1 MKKIILAGNP
11 NVGKSLIFSRITRIG
26 IATANYAGTTVEM
39 KAGKCRYKDNEYEV
53 IDGPGIYSLEKF
65 SETDEIALQLIDD
78 ADIVID
84 VIDSTNLERSLNL
97 TLQLFQKKKPIVVC
111 LNFWDDTV
119 HKGITI
125 DVPELEK
132 LFGVPVIPVSALK
145 SEGISELL
153 DSLAHAKTCNIELNK
168 ADNWDRW
175 SLIGSIIKS
184 VQKLTHRHHTL
195 LERISDFTLHPVG
208 GILTAILVLTCTLII
223 VRFLGEGLIDGVF
236 QPFYSHLYNPLL
248 QSMVKR
254 IPISGLREL
263 LVGNSAYS
271 DPLQSFGILTSGVY
285 IALVSVFPYFFSF
298 YLVFG
303 FLEDFGYLPRLSV
316 VLDKLFHRLG
326 LHGYSSIP
334 VMLGLGCKV
343 PAFMATRS
351 LTNRREK
358 ILTISLIFMSAPCLS
373 QSAMI
378 VSLGM
383 NYGVLTVI
391 IIYAVLISLAIS
403 MNILMNRFY
412 KKEASTEFFTEFPVC
427 RIPSIKL
434 MSRKLWIRIVE
445 YFAEVLPMIAIGVMV
460 MNVLNVLHVLS
471 FIIEIVKW
479 PAKILFGLPAEI
491 APIMLL
497 NFLRKDASVALLVP
511 LKLTAP
517 QFICACI
524 FLTLS
529 TPCLASFITMVKELS
544 IKTAFKIVGLIF
556 MISIIA
562 TTLLHLLFRLIS

>member
-1 MKKIILAGNP
+1 MKKIVLAGNP
-11 NVGKSLIFSRITRIG
+11 NVGKSLIFSRITRIS

-39 KAGKCRYKDNEYEV
+39 KAGKCKYKNHDYE
-53 IDGPGIYSLEKF
+53 ILDGPGIYSLEEF
-65 SETDEIALQLIDD
+65 SKTDEIALQLIND
-78 ADIVID
+78 ADIIID
-84 VIDSTNLERSLNL
+84 IIDSTNLERNLNL
-97 TLQLFQKKKPIVVC
+97 TLQLLQKRKPTVVC

-125 DVPELEK
+125 DVSALEK
-132 LFGVPVIPVSALK
+132 LLGVPVIPVSALR

-153 DSLAHAKTCNIELNK
+153 DSLSRAKTSNIEFK
-168 ADNWDRW
+168 EADRW
-175 SLIGSIIKS
+175 NSIGNIIKS
-184 VQKLTHRHHTL
+184 IQKLSHRHHTP

-208 GILTAILVLTCTLII
+208 GILTAIFVLLSTLLI
-223 VRFLGEGLIDGVF
+223 VRFLGEGLINGLF
-236 QPFYSHLYNPLL
+236 EPFYSRLYNPLL
-248 QSMVKR
+248 QHIIKY
-254 IPISGLREL
+254 IPFSGIREL
-263 LVGNSAYS
+263 LVGNTS

-316 VLDKLFHRLG
+316 VLDKSFHRLG

-358 ILTISLIFMSAPCLS
+358 ILTITLIFMSAPCLS

-378 VSLGM
+378 VSLGIHYGIITIIVI
-383 NYGVLTVI
+383 YGVLI
-391 IIYAVLISLAIS
+391 FLAIS
-403 MNILMNRFY
+403 MNILMNWFY
-412 KKEASTEFFTEFPVC
+412 KKEDSAEFFTEFPAC
-427 RIPSIKL
+427 RIPSVKL
-434 MSRKLWIRIVE
+434 MAQKLWLRIVE
-445 YFAEVLPMIAIGVMV
+445 YFAEVLPMIAVGVLV
-460 MNVLNVLHVLS
+460 MNVLNILHVLN
-471 FIIEIVKW
+471 FITEVVKR
-479 PAKILFGLPAEI
+479 PAKVLFGLPAEI

-497 NFLRKDASVALLVP
+497 NFLRKDASVALLIP
-511 LKLTAP
+511 LHLTAP

-529 TPCLASFITMVKELS
+529 MPCVASFFTMIKELS
-544 IKTAFKIVGLIF
+544 AKTTLKVTGIIF
-556 MISIIA
+556 MIAVVS
-562 TTLLHLLFRLIS
+562 TTLLHIVFTLFTL

>member
-1 MKKIILAGNP
+1 MKKVILAGNP
-11 NVGKSLIFSRITRIG
+11 NVGKSLIFSRMTRIR

-39 KAGKCRYKDNEYEV
+39 KTGKCRYKSNEYEI

-65 SETDEIALQLIDD
+65 SKTDEIALQLIDE
-78 ADIVID
+78 ADIIID
-84 VIDSTNLERSLNL
+84 IIDSTNLERNLNL
-97 TLQLFQKKKPIVVC
+97 TLQLLQKKKPTVVC

-125 DVPELEK
+125 DVQALEK
-132 LFGVPVIPVSALK
+132 LLGVPVIPVSALR
-145 SEGISELL
+145 SEGISKLL
-153 DSLAHAKTCNIELNK
+153 DSLAHAKICNIELNE
-168 ADNWDRW
+168 AERW
-175 SLIGSIIKS
+175 NLIGSIIKS
-184 VQKLTHRHHTL
+184 VQKLSHRHHTL

-208 GILTAILVLTCTLII
+208 GIITAIFVLVFTLII
-223 VRFLGEGLIDGVF
+223 VRFLGEGLINGVF
-236 QPFYSHLYNPLL
+236 EPFYSHLYNPLL

-254 IPISGLREL
+254 IPILGLREI
-263 LVGNSAYS
+263 LVGNTAYS

-316 VLDKLFHRLG
+316 VFDKFFHHLG

-358 ILTISLIFMSAPCLS
+358 ILTITLIFMSAPCLS

-391 IIYAVLISLAIS
+391 TIYAILIFLAIG
-403 MNILMNRFY
+403 MNVLMNKFY
-412 KKEASTEFFTEFPVC
+412 KNEDSIEFFTEFPAC

-434 MSRKLWIRIVE
+434 MAGKLWIRISE
-445 YFAEVLPMIAIGVMV
+445 YFAEVLPMIAIGVLV
-460 MNVLNVLHVLS
+460 MNVLSVLHVLS

-479 PAKILFGLPAEI
+479 PTKILFGLPAEI

-511 LKLTAP
+511 LNLTAP

-529 TPCLASFITMVKELS
+529 TPCLASFFTMIKELS
-544 IKTAFKIVGLIF
+544 TKTTLKIVGLIL
-556 MISIIA
+556 MISIII
-562 TTLLHLLFRLIS
+562 TTLLHLLFTLIL